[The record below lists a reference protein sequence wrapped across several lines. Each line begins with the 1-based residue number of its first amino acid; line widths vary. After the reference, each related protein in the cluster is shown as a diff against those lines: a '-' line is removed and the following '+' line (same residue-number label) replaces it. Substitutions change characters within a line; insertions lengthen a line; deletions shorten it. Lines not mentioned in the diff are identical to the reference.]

1 MVRAISHHDTL
12 ESAFFFSLHFAL
24 RIHRK
29 GKEYIEL
36 TGTIEAPKDERHMGG
51 YVIGVYTAEQQARL
65 SVDDKGNTTRNKAA
79 ESLDPPKGLWFNTED
94 GSDAREEVQQKV
106 DELIKSTLWWKAY
119 CGAVKA
125 KVLSLVHNLVVN
137 ERYEE
142 VVLVMVCIK
151 GGPVTEV
158 EARNMEALRKE
169 CLEDLGE
176 GKKSRPKGLSLV
188 SSTERRRPDGT
199 VKEMTSAEI
208 AEEMAQQ
215 RAAMAESSTSTCL
228 ALKIETLDWFG
239 DLQWLVTGDLD
250 GMDSRSIFRNS
261 DLVDE
266 IVEVEEE
273 SEEES

>member
-1 MVRAISHHDTL
+1 
-12 ESAFFFSLHFAL
+12 
-24 RIHRK
+24 
-29 GKEYIEL
+29 
-36 TGTIEAPKDERHMGG
+36 
-51 YVIGVYTAEQQARL
+51 
-65 SVDDKGNTTRNKAA
+65 VDDKGSTTRNKAA
-79 ESLDPPKGLWFNTED
+79 ESLDPPKGSWFNTED
-94 GSDAREEVQQKV
+94 GSDTREEVQQKV
-106 DELIKSTLWWKAY
+106 DELIKSTLWWGAY

-125 KVLSLVHNLVVN
+125 KVNALVHNLVVN

-158 EARNMEALRKE
+158 EARNMETLRKE

-188 SSTERRRPDGT
+188 SSTERRRPDGA

-215 RAAMAESSTSTCL
+215 RAAMTESDLDPPTSTSTFL

-239 DLQWLVTGDLD
+239 DLQWLVTGDGTAHSVLSAEDLD
-250 GMDSRSIFRNS
+250 GMDSPR
-261 DLVDE
+261 
-266 IVEVEEE
+266 
-273 SEEES
+273 